1 MGDLNQLLYARA
13 VFHDFGGKVLEIGS
27 KDYGNTQPFRE
38 VFRNTDYVG
47 VDLEAGK
54 NVDLVVDLERG
65 LGPLAGRKFDLI
77 IICSVLEHSQR
88 PWIVAEHIQSLLAE
102 EGALLSC
109 HPWVWRYHKYPDDYF
124 RFSPKGIMSLF
135 RELGFWLP
143 VYYASSVQGEFFS
156 FSANEHIDDKLAYY
170 NEQGRKYLPYLQAMM
185 TGTRSEKL
193 HQKLLADFSS
203 VAGASGERTAAASVT
218 APAQP
223 ETRLWRFLR
232 RFF

>member
-13 VFHDFGGKVLEIGS
+13 VFHDFEGKVLEIGS
-27 KDYGNTQPFRE
+27 KDYGSTQPFRE
-38 VFRNTDYVG
+38 VFRNSEYVG

-54 NVDLVVDLERG
+54 NVDLVVNLEQG
-65 LGPLAGRKFDLI
+65 PGPLAGRKFDLV
-77 IICSVLEHSQR
+77 IICSVLEHSER
-88 PWIVAEHIQSLLAE
+88 PWVIAGHIQSLLAE
-102 EGALLSC
+102 GGALLSC

-124 RFSPKGIMSLF
+124 RFSPKGIKSLF
-135 RELGFWLP
+135 PELAHWLP
-143 VYYASSVQGEFFS
+143 VYYATSVQGEFFS

-203 VAGASGERTAAASVT
+203 VVGAAGQGATASVP
-218 APAQP
+218 APAQAEP
-223 ETRLWRFLR
+223 RLRRFLR